1 MAMVI
6 RRRIRSAFIALCFYA
21 AAGGVVSYF
30 WWHAHHGE
38 RGLHAKA
45 SYKVRIAELNTE
57 IADARKDKADWERR
71 VSLLKADSL
80 DRDLLEERARILLNA
95 AHRNDVIVIL
105 PTSGR

>member
-1 MAMVI
+1 MII
-6 RRRIRSAFIALCFYA
+6 RRRFRNALVAVCFYA

-45 SYKVRIAELNTE
+45 GHKIRIAQLNQE
-57 IADARKDKADWERR
+57 IGEAKKDKTDWERR
-71 VSLLKADSL
+71 VALLRVENL
-80 DRDLLEERARILLNA
+80 DRDLLEERARILLNG

-105 PTSGR
+105 PSEPAR